1 MSTWDSDT
9 IRKLHQDN
17 KLLQDENDKLYIQLM
32 QVCNENETLR
42 IQLQDLKFE
51 LNSERA
57 LFNKLTLLEEPPRG
71 DDDTTLFDIKP
82 ASGE

>member
-32 QVCNENETLR
+32 QVCNDNETLR
-42 IQLQDLKFE
+42 IQLQNLRFE

-57 LFNKLTLLEEPPRG
+57 LFDKLTLLEPPVG
-71 DDDTTLFDIKP
+71 DGDTTEFDLKP
-82 ASGE
+82 AAGE